1 MTRTSSTSLERTAV
15 SLAGATCAAIDSHD
29 SKMNRSQTSCRSRH
43 PNSSCPL
50 RSMIEILPVESIKR
64 LSSGCPGWC
73 SESVHA
79 PIGKRMEFHFQGSV
93 HLLAMYHDGSRRDGE
108 TSIDGRAHSTIRNFA
123 NKLTFVPAG
132 HSYRERLETAA
143 FTRLTFLYLQPA
155 HLQSD
160 GRTSYA
166 PRLHFEDPIVWDTA
180 AKLKNAIEHGRPE
193 TTPYLAALSSV
204 LAFELSCPAQAAMHE
219 TSVNCGGLASW
230 QERTVA
236 SYIEDHLGEQVCL
249 GTLAQL
255 TRLSRHHFCRA
266 FKRSFGVPPHQ
277 YHVQRRIEQA
287 RMLLADLSLSV
298 ADVGTNLGYSQASGF
313 SVAFR
318 KVTGWTPNEYRR
330 HVK

>member
-1 MTRTSSTSLERTAV
+1 MMTRTSSTSLERTAV
-15 SLAGATCAAIDSHD
+15 SLAGTTCAAIDSCD
-29 SKMNRSQTSCRSRH
+29 SKTNRSQTSCRSRH
-43 PNSSCPL
+43 PNSSSPL
-50 RSMIEILPVESIKR
+50 RSMIEIFSAESIKR
-64 LSSGCPGWC
+64 LSSGRPGWC

-193 TTPYLAALSSV
+193 TAPYLAALSNV
-204 LAFELSCPAQAAMHE
+204 LAFELSCPDQAAMHE
-219 TSVNCGGLASW
+219 IAEVSPAGRSAPLPVTLKTTSATKFALAPS
-230 QERTVA
+230 RNSPGSTDIISV
-236 SYIEDHLGEQVCL
+236 G
-249 GTLAQL
+249 
-255 TRLSRHHFCRA
+255 RLS
-266 FKRSFGVPPHQ
+266 
-277 YHVQRRIEQA
+277 
-287 RMLLADLSLSV
+287 DLS
-298 ADVGTNLGYSQASGF
+298 GF
-313 SVAFR
+313 HRISTMFKGVLNKHECCWRICRFR
-318 KVTGWTPNEYRR
+318 
-330 HVK
+330 